1 MGIYGYRKVQKLI
14 FLSLHSSILGEFK
27 SACLLKISMKVQVVV
42 LSLKLE
48 IRQNFETQRKVS
60 KISSTLHHAFEGLAA

>member
-1 MGIYGYRKVQKLI
+1 MGICGCRKVRRLI
-14 FLSLHSSILGEFK
+14 FLSLHSSILGEFE

-48 IRQNFETQRKVS
+48 IRQNFETRRKVS
-60 KISSTLHHAFEGLAA
+60 NVSSTLRHAFEGLVA

>member
-1 MGIYGYRKVQKLI
+1 MGICGCQKVRKLI

-48 IRQNFETQRKVS
+48 IRQNFETRRKVS
-60 KISSTLHHAFEGLAA
+60 NVSSALRHAFEGLAV